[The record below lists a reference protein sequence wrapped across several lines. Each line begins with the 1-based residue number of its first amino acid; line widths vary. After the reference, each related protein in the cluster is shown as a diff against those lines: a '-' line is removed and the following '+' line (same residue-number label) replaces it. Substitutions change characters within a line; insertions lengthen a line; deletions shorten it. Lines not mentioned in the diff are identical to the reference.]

1 MDFWQLIEKRRS
13 TRSFLDKKIEKEKI
27 DRILQAANRAPS
39 ARNLQSYKIF
49 VIEDQE
55 IKEKLQKVCRDQE
68 FINQAGVCLV
78 FVSWIEKAEVI
89 SERTGFFAQLDATIA
104 CYQAWLAAVDLGL
117 SGVWIGAFSEEE
129 MINLLDL
136 KFGQQPIA
144 VLPLGYAANIPE
156 LKERKSIKE
165 LVGKIL

>member
-1 MDFWQLIEKRRS
+1 M
-13 TRSFLDKKIEKEKI
+13 DKKIEKEKI

-49 VIEDQE
+49 VIENQK
-55 IKEKLQKVCRDQE
+55 IKEQLQEACRGQE

-78 FVSWIEKAEVI
+78 FVSWIEDSGVI

-129 MINLLDL
+129 IISLLDL

-144 VLPLGYAANIPE
+144 VLPLGYSANTPE
-156 LKERKSIKE
+156 LKERKE
-165 LVGKIL
+165 LKDLVVEK

>member
-1 MDFWQLIEKRRS
+1 M
-13 TRSFLDKKIEKEKI
+13 DKKIEKEKI

-49 VIEDQE
+49 VIENQK
-55 IKEKLQKVCRDQE
+55 IKEQLQEACRGQE
-68 FINQAGVCLV
+68 FISQAGVCLV
-78 FVSWIEKAEVI
+78 FVSWIENSGVI

-129 MINLLDL
+129 IISLLDL

-144 VLPLGYAANIPE
+144 VLPLGYSANTPE
-156 LKERKSIKE
+156 LKERKE
-165 LVGKIL
+165 LKDLVVEK